1 MRPETGAWGAPG
13 HARGASDP
21 AGAGGHPAGG
31 PGGSAR
37 CGRGPQ
43 SSGREKPGGL
53 GSPRNS
59 RQLGANGE
67 GRHVIPPLGV
77 AANIL
82 PRPRGGAR
90 GRRRQG
96 RHCLEGQASWERPG
110 WARPWGTGEGAPRSR
125 RAVDRAAGEAREAGE
140 AQRGRR
146 GRRGQRGQRGQRG
159 RQGPARPARAA
170 RPSPGSSRLRSAWR
184 GIYGEV
190 GLVPAVAF
198 EVRRGSAQATG
209 VPGASPGVGVRVVPT
224 QPRPHSCRE
233 TVRPPCGQRSPSAHG
248 SSCPSP
254 GGRRL
259 PHCRVQ
265 GRGLPEPAC

>member
-82 PRPRGGAR
+82 PRPRGGAH
-90 GRRRQG
+90 GQRRQG
-96 RHCLEGQASWERPG
+96 RRCLEGQASWERPG

-125 RAVDRAAGEAREAGE
+125 RAVDRAAGEAGEAGEASEAREAREAGE

-146 GRRGQRGQRGQRG
+146 GRRG
-159 RQGPARPARAA
+159 PARA
-170 RPSPGSSRLRSAWR
+170 P
-184 GIYGEV
+184 
-190 GLVPAVAF
+190 
-198 EVRRGSAQATG
+198 RGS
-209 VPGASPGVGVRVVPT
+209 VP
-224 QPRPHSCRE
+224 
-233 TVRPPCGQRSPSAHG
+233 
-248 SSCPSP
+248 P
-254 GGRRL
+254 GGESA
-259 PHCRVQ
+259 
-265 GRGLPEPAC
+265 GRWGWCSL